1 MFEKNPE
8 LGRIYQQLLVVQQ
21 LLALYRAPAKEKEE
35 ELILRV
41 ANPVYGQGEEQEV
54 AYLERLLEK

>member
-21 LLALYRAPAKEKEE
+21 LLALYRAPAKEE